1 MLAGSRIAIKKL
13 FETALTIKKDAI
25 VIFGAGAMGLA
36 ALKTIQNDKLSDW
49 RVMAFVDDDTIK
61 TEKNYWWCKSL

>member
-1 MLAGSRIAIKKL
+1 MLAGSRMAIKKL

-36 ALKTIQNDKLSDW
+36 ALKTIQK
-49 RVMAFVDDDTIK
+49 R
-61 TEKNYWWCKSL
+61 